1 MPVIG
6 PFAPDEARVT
16 QLPVVML
23 MGPTG
28 AGKSAMALALALEFG
43 CEIVNVDS
51 AQVYRGMDIGTAK
64 ASPAERRAVPHHL
77 LDLCDPA
84 EAYSVARFRADAL
97 ATISEIRARR
107 QIPLLVG
114 GTGLYFKA
122 LLHGLSDL
130 PAADPAIRSGL
141 RTELE
146 TAGSQ
151 ALHARLA
158 RIDPPAAARIHPN
171 DPQRILRALEVHAQT
186 GQPMSALLGRTPD
199 TVLPFPVA
207 AWVLAPATREA
218 LHARLAQ
225 RFRVMLERGLVNEVM
240 ALWSRGDLCADLPA
254 LRAVGYRAVWRYL
267 EGRTTHARMVEE
279 AIVATR
285 QLAKRQFTWFRGMPE
300 TKWWDSADTA
310 LGEHL
315 RQAFA
320 KLL

>member
-1 MPVIG
+1 MPANG
-6 PFAPDEARVT
+6 PAALDDARMT

-28 AGKSAMALALALEFG
+28 AGKSSMALALALEFG

-84 EAYSVARFRADAL
+84 EAYSAARFRADAL
-97 ATISEIRARR
+97 ATISQIRARR

-130 PAADPAIRSGL
+130 PAADPAIRGGL

-158 RIDPPAAARIHPN
+158 LIDPRTAARIHPN

-186 GQPMSALLGRTPD
+186 GQPMSALLERGSN
-199 TVLPFPVA
+199 TVLPFPIA
-207 AWVLAPATREA
+207 TWVLAPVTREA
-218 LHARLAQ
+218 LHVRLAR
-225 RFRVMLERGLVNEVM
+225 RFLAMLERGLVNEVI
-240 ALWSRGDLCADLPA
+240 ALWSRGDLSADMPA

-267 EGRTTHARMVEE
+267 EGRTTYAGMVEE

-300 TKWWDSADTA
+300 TTWWDSDEPA
-310 LGEHL
+310 LGERLHE
-315 RQAFA
+315 AFA

>member
-1 MPVIG
+1 MK
-6 PFAPDEARVT
+6 

-28 AGKSAMALALALEFG
+28 AGKSAMALALAREFDG
-43 CEIVNVDS
+43 EIVNVDS

-64 ASPAERRAVPHHL
+64 ASPPERRAVPHHL

-84 EAYSVARFRADAL
+84 EAYSAARFRADAL
-97 ATISEIRARR
+97 VTISEIRARQR
-107 QIPLLVG
+107 IPLLVG

-130 PAADPAIRSGL
+130 PASDPAIRAVL
-141 RTELE
+141 RGELE
-146 TAGSQ
+146 VAGSH

-158 RIDPPAAARIHPN
+158 GIDPPAAARIHPN

-186 GQPMSALLGRTPD
+186 GQAMSTLQEGATDR
-199 TVLPFPVA
+199 VLPFPFV
-207 AWVLAPATREA
+207 AWVLAPATRET
-218 LHARLAQ
+218 LHERLAR
-225 RFRVMLERGLVNEVM
+225 RFLAMLERGLVNEVI
-240 ALWSRGDLCADLPA
+240 ALWSRGDLSPDMPA

-267 EGRTTHARMVEE
+267 EGRTTHAAMVEE
-279 AIVATR
+279 AVVATR

-300 TKWWDSADTA
+300 TRWWNSDEPT
-310 LGEHL
+310 LGERLHE
-315 RQAFA
+315 AFA